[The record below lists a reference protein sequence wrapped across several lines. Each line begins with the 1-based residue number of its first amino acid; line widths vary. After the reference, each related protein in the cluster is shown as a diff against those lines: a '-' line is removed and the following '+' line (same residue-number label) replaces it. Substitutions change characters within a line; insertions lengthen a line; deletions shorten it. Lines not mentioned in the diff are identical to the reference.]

1 MISADF
7 VDSVLTKPMDR
18 ESYTKTVGKGHG
30 GCSQFGF
37 RLTGPLP
44 EPSPRYLAKA
54 QFIRWHKDLPEKIWP
69 GETVDTLFDDTRD
82 FSGLIAGDLE
92 DLRRFFARSRSAGYR
107 MLQFGIPEEAWSG
120 LEVLLKSYPQ
130 HTITQYVGIP
140 KDGFELALKAR
151 KELRFSGAGRPWIEI
166 AAPKAKTL
174 QEIGDF
180 FYRLRPG
187 SLAGHTT
194 AITHGYPITSGQGL
208 KPCLSTTHT
217 PISGLLSS
225 LGTQGLPLSSR
236 GSGKNVLRKKTDT
249 RHCFTSTEK
258 EKGEIHGLQL

>member
-1 MISADF
+1 MISEDF

-180 FYRLRPG
+180 FYRLRLLGG
-187 SLAGHTT
+187 SRYCDYSRVPDYIWARLEAMLKHHTYADLRASLIIGHSRLT
-194 AITHGYPITSGQGL
+194 AEFTRI
-208 KPCLSTTHT
+208 
-217 PISGLLSS
+217 
-225 LGTQGLPLSSR
+225 
-236 GSGKNVLRKKTDT
+236 RKE
-249 RHCFTSTEK
+249 RSEK
-258 EKGEIHGLQL
+258 ENGHAPLLYQY